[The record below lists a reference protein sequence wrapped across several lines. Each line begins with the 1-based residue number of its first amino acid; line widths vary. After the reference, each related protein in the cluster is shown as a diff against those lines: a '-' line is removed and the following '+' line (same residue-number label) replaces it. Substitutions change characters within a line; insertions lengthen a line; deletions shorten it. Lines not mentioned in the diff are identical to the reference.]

1 MPEIE
6 KTDRAVAPIREKVQ
20 APVEAEAREER
31 DERDE
36 RGEGQEHE
44 ERALDPE
51 EYERLLDMY
60 DVSFKNFAEGE
71 VVKGIVL
78 QVSESEVIVDVG
90 YKSEGIIAIEEF
102 RDETG
107 KVNVKQGD
115 TVDVLLE
122 KTEDKEGYVVLSK
135 EKAEKMKV
143 WDDVERAYQERRIV
157 TGRVIERVKGGLAVD
172 IGVRAFLPGSQVDLR
187 PVRNL
192 DSLRGQELRMRVIKV
207 NKKRGN
213 IVLSRKAVLEEENA
227 EKKRD
232 TLETLEEGK
241 VLMGTVKNI
250 TEYGAF
256 VDLGGID
263 GLLHITDMSWGRIN
277 HPSEVLN
284 VGDEIK
290 VQVLKFDRE
299 TERVSLGYK
308 QLKADPWTTATL
320 KYPVQARV
328 KGKVVSLT
336 DYGAF
341 VELEE
346 GVEGLIHVSEM
357 SWSKKVKHPS
367 KILTVGQEVECQVLG
382 IDQEAHRI
390 SLGLK
395 QTESNPWA
403 QLVEKYPVGSK
414 IKGKVRNLTEFGA
427 FVEVEEGIDGL
438 IHISD
443 LSWTKRVKHPSEVLK
458 KGDVVEAIVLNI
470 DAENQRLSLGLKQ
483 LATDLWDEFFSHHK
497 AGDIVEGKIVRLTN
511 FGAFV
516 ELHEGI
522 EGLVHVSELDEKRIE
537 KPEEQ
542 FKPGDVFAMKIIKIN
557 ETEKKIGLSIKA
569 VKQEEYQKD
578 LDSYREQAGSEST
591 TLGDAFRAAQ
601 SAQSAKEE
609 DEE

>member
-31 DERDE
+31 EERDE
-36 RGEGQEHE
+36 RAERGEHE

-241 VLMGTVKNI
+241 VLMGTVKYI
-250 TEYGAF
+250 TEFGAF

-320 KYPVQARV
+320 KYPV
-328 KGKVVSLT
+328 GS
-336 DYGAF
+336 
-341 VELEE
+341 
-346 GVEGLIHVSEM
+346 
-357 SWSKKVKHPS
+357 
-367 KILTVGQEVECQVLG
+367 
-382 IDQEAHRI
+382 RI
-390 SLGLK
+390 
-395 QTESNPWA
+395 
-403 QLVEKYPVGSK
+403 
-414 IKGKVRNLTEFGA
+414 
-427 FVEVEEGIDGL
+427 
-438 IHISD
+438 
-443 LSWTKRVKHPSEVLK
+443 
-458 KGDVVEAIVLNI
+458 
-470 DAENQRLSLGLKQ
+470 
-483 LATDLWDEFFSHHK
+483 
-497 AGDIVEGKIVRLTN
+497 
-511 FGAFV
+511 
-516 ELHEGI
+516 
-522 EGLVHVSELDEKRIE
+522 
-537 KPEEQ
+537 
-542 FKPGDVFAMKIIKIN
+542 
-557 ETEKKIGLSIKA
+557 
-569 VKQEEYQKD
+569 
-578 LDSYREQAGSEST
+578 
-591 TLGDAFRAAQ
+591 
-601 SAQSAKEE
+601 
-609 DEE
+609 